1 MTALDRVRSAL
12 SFRRGPAP
20 LVVAEDSARVGLF
33 TDTAVTDLVTMLS
46 RMPDVDDVLRRAG
59 IRRHN
64 LRVLLTDDEIAQATD
79 TRLDALL
86 ATPLRLE
93 IAADRNGG
101 DEAFAAFLLVE
112 MTRHAEHIIAGAWSS
127 LLLGYSVLEAVYAE
141 PVVGSADPL
150 DAYVRLAAINEKPM
164 EWFEPRA
171 DGRLIYRPAAGVFGG
186 AANPLMQPT
195 ENADGFYVDQTVKF
209 FCTRRKATYDQ
220 PYGEALLSRLYWPWF
235 FRQNGWRF
243 WGKFLERFGAPMLVG
258 NTSGKNED
266 MLRALLTAHSQ
277 AAMAIGK
284 DDKVTAIETSGQG
297 AAFDT
302 FETACIRRIQKLIL
316 GSTLTSGTDGGSGNR
331 ALGQVHDN
339 VRADKKISDIRLVGT
354 TLQRVVD
361 ALCLL
366 NGQHAGTYTVWL
378 ADKAGLSA
386 DRAARDLILYQQG
399 VRWTPDYLVNNYELR
414 TEDFTQT
421 VAPEIPGTAPFGGTV
436 PDPADPEAARMARR
450 FVRHT
455 TASRFTRNQQAIEEL
470 VDDAETRRLQP
481 LEADAIRAAIVAAS
495 DPDDLERRLFALVG
509 ADPEFPELLERCLFA
524 ADVIGYVHATGAG

>member
-1 MTALDRVRSAL
+1 MASPLDRVRSAL
-12 SFRRGPAP
+12 SFRRTPP
-20 LVVAEDSARVGLF
+20 VVAAAAEDNARVGLF
-33 TDTAVTDLVTMLS
+33 RDTAVTDLVTMLS

-64 LRVLLTDDEIAQATD
+64 LRVLLGDDEIAQATD

-101 DEAFAAFLLVE
+101 NEAFAEFLLVE
-112 MTRHAEHIIAGAWSS
+112 ITRHAEHIIAGAWAS
-127 LLLGYSVLEAVYAE
+127 LLLGYSVLEAVYSE
-141 PVVGSADPL
+141 PVIGSADPL

-171 DGRLIYRPAAGVFGG
+171 DGRLIYRPAMGVFGG
-186 AANPLMQPT
+186 DANPLMQPT
-195 ENADGFYVDQTVKF
+195 ENGDGFYVDQTVKF

-258 NTSGKNED
+258 NTAGKNED
-266 MLRALLTAHSQ
+266 MLRALLVAHSQ

-366 NGQHAGTYTVWL
+366 NGQHAGTYIVWL

-386 DRAARDLILYQQG
+386 DRAERDLILYQQG

-414 TEDFTQT
+414 EEDFTLSSAA
-421 VAPEIPGTAPFGGTV
+421 VPAALAPAPDT
-436 PDPADPEAARMARR
+436 EEARMARR
-450 FVRHT
+450 FARH
-455 TASRFTRNQQAIEEL
+455 AVGSRFTRNQQAIEDL

-481 LEADAIRAAIVAAS
+481 IDAAEIRAAIVAAS
-495 DPDDLERRLFALVG
+495 DPDDLEQRLFALVG

-524 ADVIGYVHATGAG
+524 ADVLGYVHAERP